1 MYLRTDQNVQMNVAL
16 ENRDDGDEISE
27 KEKEGM
33 KVKEIIVIAFIL
45 GIWFYSLY
53 R

>member
-1 MYLRTDQNVQMNVAL
+1 MNSLSDCLLNLRT
-16 ENRDDGDEISE
+16 ENIDDGDEVSE
-27 KEKEGM
+27 EEKEGM
-33 KVKEIIVIAFIL
+33 KLKEMIVIAFIM

>member
-1 MYLRTDQNVQMNVAL
+1 MNVAV
-16 ENRDDGDEISE
+16 ENREDADEVSE
-27 KEKEGM
+27 EEKEGM
-33 KVKEIIVIAFIL
+33 KLKDMIVIAFIM

>member
-1 MYLRTDQNVQMNVAL
+1 MNVDV

-27 KEKEGM
+27 EEKEGM
-33 KVKEIIVIAFIL
+33 EVKEIMVIAFIM

-53 R
+53 RY

>member
-1 MYLRTDQNVQMNVAL
+1 MNVAL
-16 ENRDDGDEISE
+16 ENREDEAEVSE
-27 KEKEGM
+27 VEKEGM
-33 KVKEIIVIAFIL
+33 KLKEMIVIAFIM

>member
-1 MYLRTDQNVQMNVAL
+1 MNVAV
-16 ENRDDGDEISE
+16 ENREDEAQVSE
-27 KEKEGM
+27 EEKEGM
-33 KVKEIIVIAFIL
+33 KLKEMIVIAFIM

>member
-1 MYLRTDQNVQMNVAL
+1 MNVAV
-16 ENRDDGDEISE
+16 ENSEDEAQVSE
-27 KEKEGM
+27 EEKEGM
-33 KVKEIIVIAFIL
+33 KLKEMIVIAFIM

>member
-1 MYLRTDQNVQMNVAL
+1 MILRTDQNVHMDVAV
-16 ENRDDGDEISE
+16 EKKEDGDEISE
-27 KEKEGM
+27 DEKEGM
-33 KVKEIIVIAFIL
+33 KLKEMIVITFIM

>member
-1 MYLRTDQNVQMNVAL
+1 MNVAV
-16 ENRDDGDEISE
+16 ENRDDGDEVSE
-27 KEKEGM
+27 DEKEGM
-33 KVKEIIVIAFIL
+33 KLKDIIVIAFIM

>member
-1 MYLRTDQNVQMNVAL
+1 MNVDV

-27 KEKEGM
+27 EEKEGM
-33 KVKEIIVIAFIL
+33 EVKEIMVIAFIM